1 MAFAVLFA
9 LAALDS
15 AGYSIIAPVVPEI
28 GDATGAGPG
37 LMGALVASFARRDN
51 GEIDLDAHSFSRATV
66 LTPGDDTFCI
76 EDFMKLASSAKND
89 DELIAAF
96 MEKSKRKDWSS
107 FQP

>member
-1 MAFAVLFA
+1 MEEWKPRGRDVVIGGVPW
-9 LAALDS
+9 LARVADK
-15 AGYSIIAPVVPEI
+15 ARAKADGTI
-28 GDATGAGPG
+28 GEYIYPCP
-37 LMGALVASFARRDN
+37 
-51 GEIDLDAHSFSRATV
+51 IDQRFLAEADIS
-66 LTPGDDTFCI
+66 P